1 MASETTGATG
11 LAGRYATAL
20 FELAEEAKELDQT
33 AEDLRTLRAMIDA
46 SEDLYRMIRS
56 PVIARDEQAA
66 AMDKILEVADASPMT
81 RRFIGVVAANRR
93 LFALSD
99 MIESFLDILSRHR
112 GEVAAEVTSA
122 TALSERQL
130 GDLSAALKRVLG
142 GAISVET
149 KVDASL
155 IGGLIVKV
163 GSRMVDTSLNTK
175 LQQLR
180 LAIRGAG

>member
-20 FELAEEAKELDQT
+20 FELAEEAKELDRT
-33 AEDLRTLRAMIDA
+33 AEDLRTLRAMIEA
-46 SEDLYRMIRS
+46 SADLTRLIRS
-56 PVIARDEQAA
+56 PVIARDDQSA
-66 AMDKILEVADASPMT
+66 AMDKILEAAGAASIT

-93 LFALSD
+93 LFALPD
-99 MIESFLDILSRHR
+99 MIESFLGILSRHR
-112 GEVAAEVTSA
+112 GEVSAEVTSA
-122 TALSERQL
+122 TALTERQL

-149 KVDASL
+149 KIDPSL

>member
-1 MASETTGATG
+1 MASETTAATG

-20 FELAEEAKELDQT
+20 FELAEEAKELDRM

-46 SEDLYRMIRS
+46 SEDLNRMIRS

-66 AMDKILEVADASPMT
+66 AMDKILEAAEASSMT
-81 RRFIGVVAANRR
+81 RRFVGVVAANRR

-99 MIESFLDILSRHR
+99 MIESFLELLARHR

-122 TALSERQL
+122 VALSERQL

-142 GAISVET
+142 GAINVET
-149 KVDASL
+149 KIDPSL
-155 IGGLIVKV
+155 IGGLVVKV